1 MGKKDNSVENQPPK
15 RARRAI
21 NKLHQLVDYLEYYC
35 GRDSKFFRDTIV
47 KELASD
53 IEDVLHELS
62 IEKNID
68 HIRLAT
74 KLKTI
79 WNRQLDERVEQRVE
93 EEVEQ
98 RLDDMIEEM
107 KRDGDNV

>member
-1 MGKKDNSVENQPPK
+1 MRNKDKPKPEIEPPK
-15 RARRAI
+15 RAKRAI
-21 NKLHQLVDYLEYYC
+21 KKLHKLVDFLEYFC
-35 GRDSKFFRDTIV
+35 GRNKFFRDTIV
-47 KELASD
+47 KELAQD

-79 WNRQLDERVEQRVE
+79 WNKQLDNTIEERVE

-98 RLDDMIEEM
+98 RLDDMIEEI
-107 KRDGDNV
+107 KKDK

>member
-1 MGKKDNSVENQPPK
+1 MSNKDSEPTPPK
-15 RARRAI
+15 RARKAI
-21 NKLHQLVDYLEYYC
+21 KKLHTLVDYLEYFC
-35 GRDSKFFRDTIV
+35 GNNKFFKDVIV
-47 KELASD
+47 KELAIE

-62 IEKNID
+62 IDKSID

-79 WNRQLDERVEQRVE
+79 WNRQLDDLIEERVE
-93 EEVEQ
+93 EEVEK

-107 KRDGDNV
+107 KKDRDD